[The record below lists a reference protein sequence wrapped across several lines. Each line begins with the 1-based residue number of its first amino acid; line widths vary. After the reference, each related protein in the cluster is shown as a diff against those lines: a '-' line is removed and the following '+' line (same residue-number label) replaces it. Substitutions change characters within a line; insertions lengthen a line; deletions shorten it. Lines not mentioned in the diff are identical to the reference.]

1 MCVTCDEKCV
11 CPTLYICPTVRWE
24 GIYHVQPHV
33 PIQFAMCG
41 CLCVP
46 GEYFCCVNVIEMCS
60 KV

>member
-1 MCVTCDEKCV
+1 MV
-11 CPTLYICPTVRWE
+11 CPTLYSMSNCEVGGDIP
-24 GIYHVQPHV
+24 YVQPYV

-46 GEYFCCVNVIEMCS
+46 GEYFCSINVIEMCS